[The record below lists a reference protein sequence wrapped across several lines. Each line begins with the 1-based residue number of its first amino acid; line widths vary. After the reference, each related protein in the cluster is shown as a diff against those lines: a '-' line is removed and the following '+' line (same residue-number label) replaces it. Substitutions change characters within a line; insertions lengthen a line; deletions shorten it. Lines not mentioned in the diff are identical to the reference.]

1 MNDKI
6 LIIDDEK
13 EITELIEAFLKNESY
28 QVYKAHSSNE
38 AIKIIESESL
48 DLAIIDIMLPD
59 GNGFDL
65 CKLIREKYTYPIIM
79 LTSKTEGVDRITG
92 LSLGADDYVTKPF
105 LGLLLPI
112 VQKDKS
118 KKIILYGLITSA
130 LIEIIQYV
138 FALGSSD
145 IDDLTLNTLGT
156 IIGYLLYKIIHK
168 KAHADTLT
176 AISIIVLVT
185 VLGGFALGILF
196 INHTELFMLSSKEIV
211 VENKNLVQDF
221 IDTQPTVSGK
231 FVKVNGNV
239 LTLEKSIHSSTDTRT
254 IMDLEITPNSNIY
267 ICYNKIDYFFSTIS
281 GEQISYEKIE
291 YSDFLSQ
298 NNNSFTKENNV
309 RIWSSDGKTI
319 DNLVITEWIE

>member
-1 MNDKI
+1 MAY
-6 LIIDDEK
+6 L
-13 EITELIEAFLKNESY
+13 
-28 QVYKAHSSNE
+28 VV
-38 AIKIIESESL
+38 
-48 DLAIIDIMLPD
+48 
-59 GNGFDL
+59 
-65 CKLIREKYTYPIIM
+65 LIRIVLFKQVALYNLFAAIGSMERTISIIPFKSLLDM
-79 LTSKTEGVDRITG
+79 INNNISVTRI
-92 LSLGADDYVTKPF
+92 LENILGNIAIFIPF
-105 LGLLLPI
+105 GLLLPI

-145 IDDLTLNTLGT
+145 IDDLMLNTLGT
-156 IIGYLLYKIIHK
+156 VIGYLLYKIIHK
-168 KAHADTLT
+168 KARADTLT

-231 FVKVNGNV
+231 IVKVNGNV

-298 NNNSFTKENNV
+298 NSNSFTKENNV

>member
-1 MNDKI
+1 MAY
-6 LIIDDEK
+6 L
-13 EITELIEAFLKNESY
+13 
-28 QVYKAHSSNE
+28 VV
-38 AIKIIESESL
+38 
-48 DLAIIDIMLPD
+48 
-59 GNGFDL
+59 
-65 CKLIREKYTYPIIM
+65 LIRIVLFKQVALYNLFAAIGSMERTISIIPFKSLLDM
-79 LTSKTEGVDRITG
+79 INNNISVTRI
-92 LSLGADDYVTKPF
+92 LENILGNIAIFIPF
-105 LGLLLPI
+105 GLLLPI

-145 IDDLTLNTLGT
+145 IDDLMLNTLGT
-156 IIGYLLYKIIHK
+156 VIGYLLYKIIHK
-168 KAHADTLT
+168 KARADTLT

-196 INHTELFMLSSKEIV
+196 INHAELFMLSSKEIV

-298 NNNSFTKENNV
+298 NSNSFTKENNV

>member
-1 MNDKI
+1 MAY
-6 LIIDDEK
+6 L
-13 EITELIEAFLKNESY
+13 
-28 QVYKAHSSNE
+28 VV
-38 AIKIIESESL
+38 
-48 DLAIIDIMLPD
+48 
-59 GNGFDL
+59 
-65 CKLIREKYTYPIIM
+65 LIRIVLFKQVALYNLFAAIGSMERTISIIPFKSLLDM
-79 LTSKTEGVDRITG
+79 INNNISVTRI
-92 LSLGADDYVTKPF
+92 LENILGNIAIFIPF
-105 LGLLLPI
+105 GLLLPI
-112 VQKDKS
+112 VQKDMS

-168 KAHADTLT
+168 KARADTLT

-298 NNNSFTKENNV
+298 NTNSFTKENNV

>member
-1 MNDKI
+1 MAY
-6 LIIDDEK
+6 L
-13 EITELIEAFLKNESY
+13 
-28 QVYKAHSSNE
+28 VV
-38 AIKIIESESL
+38 
-48 DLAIIDIMLPD
+48 
-59 GNGFDL
+59 
-65 CKLIREKYTYPIIM
+65 LIRIVLFKQVALYNLFAAIGSMERTISIIPFKSLLDM
-79 LTSKTEGVDRITG
+79 INNNISVTRI
-92 LSLGADDYVTKPF
+92 LENILGNIAIFIPF
-105 LGLLLPI
+105 GLLLPI

-168 KAHADTLT
+168 KARADTLT

-231 FVKVNGNV
+231 FVKANGNV
-239 LTLEKSIHSSTDTRT
+239 LTLEKSIHSSTDART

-298 NNNSFTKENNV
+298 NSNSFTKENNV

>member
-1 MNDKI
+1 MAY
-6 LIIDDEK
+6 L
-13 EITELIEAFLKNESY
+13 
-28 QVYKAHSSNE
+28 VV
-38 AIKIIESESL
+38 
-48 DLAIIDIMLPD
+48 
-59 GNGFDL
+59 
-65 CKLIREKYTYPIIM
+65 LIRIVLFKQVALYNLFAAIGSMERTISIIPFKSLLDM
-79 LTSKTEGVDRITG
+79 INNNISVTRI
-92 LSLGADDYVTKPF
+92 LENILGNIAIFIPF
-105 LGLLLPI
+105 GLLLPI

-145 IDDLTLNTLGT
+145 IDDLMLNTLGT
-156 IIGYLLYKIIHK
+156 VIGYLLYKIIHK
-168 KAHADTLT
+168 KARADTLT
-176 AISIIVLVT
+176 TISIIVLVT

-298 NNNSFTKENNV
+298 NSNSFTKENNV

>member
-1 MNDKI
+1 MINNNISVTRI
-6 LIIDDEK
+6 LENILGNI
-13 EITELIEAFLKNESY
+13 
-28 QVYKAHSSNE
+28 
-38 AIKIIESESL
+38 AIFI
-48 DLAIIDIMLPD
+48 
-59 GNGFDL
+59 
-65 CKLIREKYTYPIIM
+65 
-79 LTSKTEGVDRITG
+79 
-92 LSLGADDYVTKPF
+92 PF
-105 LGLLLPI
+105 GLLLPI

-145 IDDLTLNTLGT
+145 IDDLMLNTLGT
-156 IIGYLLYKIIHK
+156 VIGYLLYKIIHK
-168 KAHADTLT
+168 KARADTLT

-281 GEQISYEKIE
+281 GEQISYGKIE

-298 NNNSFTKENNV
+298 NSNSFTKENNV

>member
-1 MNDKI
+1 MAY
-6 LIIDDEK
+6 L
-13 EITELIEAFLKNESY
+13 
-28 QVYKAHSSNE
+28 VV
-38 AIKIIESESL
+38 
-48 DLAIIDIMLPD
+48 
-59 GNGFDL
+59 
-65 CKLIREKYTYPIIM
+65 LIRIVLFKQVALYNLFAAIGSMERTISIIPFKSLLDM
-79 LTSKTEGVDRITG
+79 INNNISVTRI
-92 LSLGADDYVTKPF
+92 LENILGNIAIFIPF
-105 LGLLLPI
+105 GLLLPI
-112 VQKDKS
+112 VQKDMS

-168 KAHADTLT
+168 KARADTLT

-267 ICYNKIDYFFSTIS
+267 ICYNKINYFFSTIS

-298 NNNSFTKENNV
+298 NSNSFTKENNV

>member
-1 MNDKI
+1 MAY
-6 LIIDDEK
+6 L
-13 EITELIEAFLKNESY
+13 
-28 QVYKAHSSNE
+28 VV
-38 AIKIIESESL
+38 
-48 DLAIIDIMLPD
+48 
-59 GNGFDL
+59 
-65 CKLIREKYTYPIIM
+65 LIRIVLFKQVALYNLFAAIGSMERTISIIPFKSLLDM
-79 LTSKTEGVDRITG
+79 INNNISVTRI
-92 LSLGADDYVTKPF
+92 LENILGNIAIFIPF
-105 LGLLLPI
+105 GLLLPI

-145 IDDLTLNTLGT
+145 IDDLMLNTLGAV
-156 IIGYLLYKIIHK
+156 IGYLLYKIIHK
-168 KAHADTLT
+168 KARADTLT

-298 NNNSFTKENNV
+298 NSNSFTKENNV

>member
-1 MNDKI
+1 MAY
-6 LIIDDEK
+6 L
-13 EITELIEAFLKNESY
+13 
-28 QVYKAHSSNE
+28 VV
-38 AIKIIESESL
+38 
-48 DLAIIDIMLPD
+48 
-59 GNGFDL
+59 
-65 CKLIREKYTYPIIM
+65 LIRIVLFKQVALYNLFAAIGSMERTISIIPFKSLLDM
-79 LTSKTEGVDRITG
+79 INNNISVTRI
-92 LSLGADDYVTKPF
+92 LENILGNIAIFIPF
-105 LGLLLPI
+105 GLLLPI

-145 IDDLTLNTLGT
+145 IDDLMLNTLGT
-156 IIGYLLYKIIHK
+156 VIGYLLYKIIHK
-168 KAHADTLT
+168 KARADTLT

-298 NNNSFTKENNV
+298 NSNSFTKENNV

>member
-1 MNDKI
+1 MAY
-6 LIIDDEK
+6 L
-13 EITELIEAFLKNESY
+13 
-28 QVYKAHSSNE
+28 VV
-38 AIKIIESESL
+38 
-48 DLAIIDIMLPD
+48 
-59 GNGFDL
+59 
-65 CKLIREKYTYPIIM
+65 LIRIVLFKQVALYNLFAAIGSMERTISIIPFKSLLDM
-79 LTSKTEGVDRITG
+79 INNNISVTRI
-92 LSLGADDYVTKPF
+92 LENILGNIAIFIPF
-105 LGLLLPI
+105 GLLLPI

-145 IDDLTLNTLGT
+145 IDDLMLNTLGT
-156 IIGYLLYKIIHK
+156 VIGYLLYKIIHK
-168 KAHADTLT
+168 KARADTLT

-211 VENKNLVQDF
+211 VENKNLVQYF

-298 NNNSFTKENNV
+298 NSNSFTKENNV

>member
-1 MNDKI
+1 MAY
-6 LIIDDEK
+6 L
-13 EITELIEAFLKNESY
+13 
-28 QVYKAHSSNE
+28 VV
-38 AIKIIESESL
+38 
-48 DLAIIDIMLPD
+48 
-59 GNGFDL
+59 
-65 CKLIREKYTYPIIM
+65 LIRIVLFKQVTLYNLFAAIGSMERTISIIPFKSLLDM
-79 LTSKTEGVDRITG
+79 INNNISVTRI
-92 LSLGADDYVTKPF
+92 LENILGNIAIFIPF
-105 LGLLLPI
+105 GLLLPI

-145 IDDLTLNTLGT
+145 IDDLMLNTLGT
-156 IIGYLLYKIIHK
+156 VIGYLLYKIIHK
-168 KAHADTLT
+168 KARADTLT

-254 IMDLEITPNSNIY
+254 IMDLEITPNSNIH

-298 NNNSFTKENNV
+298 NSNSFTKENNV

>member
-1 MNDKI
+1 MAY
-6 LIIDDEK
+6 L
-13 EITELIEAFLKNESY
+13 
-28 QVYKAHSSNE
+28 VV
-38 AIKIIESESL
+38 
-48 DLAIIDIMLPD
+48 
-59 GNGFDL
+59 
-65 CKLIREKYTYPIIM
+65 LIRIVLFKQVALYNLFAAIGSMERTISIIPFKSLLDM
-79 LTSKTEGVDRITG
+79 INKNISVTRI
-92 LSLGADDYVTKPF
+92 LENILGNIAIFIPF
-105 LGLLLPI
+105 GLLLPI

-168 KAHADTLT
+168 KARADTLT

-298 NNNSFTKENNV
+298 NSNSFTKENNV

>member
-1 MNDKI
+1 MAY
-6 LIIDDEK
+6 L
-13 EITELIEAFLKNESY
+13 
-28 QVYKAHSSNE
+28 VV
-38 AIKIIESESL
+38 
-48 DLAIIDIMLPD
+48 
-59 GNGFDL
+59 
-65 CKLIREKYTYPIIM
+65 LIRIVLFKQVALYNLFAAIGSMERTISIIPFKSLLDM
-79 LTSKTEGVDRITG
+79 INNNISVTRI
-92 LSLGADDYVTKPF
+92 LENILGNISIFIPF
-105 LGLLLPI
+105 GLLLPI

-168 KAHADTLT
+168 KARADTLT

-231 FVKVNGNV
+231 FVKVNGNI

-298 NNNSFTKENNV
+298 NSNSFTKENNV

>member
-1 MNDKI
+1 MAY
-6 LIIDDEK
+6 L
-13 EITELIEAFLKNESY
+13 
-28 QVYKAHSSNE
+28 VV
-38 AIKIIESESL
+38 
-48 DLAIIDIMLPD
+48 
-59 GNGFDL
+59 
-65 CKLIREKYTYPIIM
+65 LIRIVLFKQVALYNLFAAIGSMERTISIIPFKSLLDM
-79 LTSKTEGVDRITG
+79 INNNISVTRI
-92 LSLGADDYVTKPF
+92 LENILGNIAIFIPF
-105 LGLLLPI
+105 GLLLPI
-112 VQKDKS
+112 VQKDMS

-168 KAHADTLT
+168 KARADTLT
-176 AISIIVLVT
+176 AISIIILVT

-196 INHTELFMLSSKEIV
+196 INQTELFMLSRKEIV

-267 ICYNKIDYFFSTIS
+267 ICYNKINYFFSTIS

-298 NNNSFTKENNV
+298 NSNSFTKENNV

>member
-1 MNDKI
+1 MAY
-6 LIIDDEK
+6 L
-13 EITELIEAFLKNESY
+13 
-28 QVYKAHSSNE
+28 VV
-38 AIKIIESESL
+38 
-48 DLAIIDIMLPD
+48 
-59 GNGFDL
+59 
-65 CKLIREKYTYPIIM
+65 LIRIVLFKQVALYNLFAAIGSMERTISIIPFKSLLDM
-79 LTSKTEGVDRITG
+79 INNNISVTRI
-92 LSLGADDYVTKPF
+92 LENILGNIAIFIPF
-105 LGLLLPI
+105 GLLLPI

-145 IDDLTLNTLGT
+145 IDDLMLNTLGT
-156 IIGYLLYKIIHK
+156 VIGYLLYKIIHK
-168 KAHADTLT
+168 KARADTLT

-298 NNNSFTKENNV
+298 NSNSFTKENNV

-319 DNLVITEWIE
+319 VNLVITEWIE

>member
-1 MNDKI
+1 MAY
-6 LIIDDEK
+6 L
-13 EITELIEAFLKNESY
+13 
-28 QVYKAHSSNE
+28 VV
-38 AIKIIESESL
+38 
-48 DLAIIDIMLPD
+48 
-59 GNGFDL
+59 
-65 CKLIREKYTYPIIM
+65 LIRIVLFKQVALYNLFAAIGSMERTISIIPFKSLLDM
-79 LTSKTEGVDRITG
+79 VNNNISVTRI
-92 LSLGADDYVTKPF
+92 LENILGNIAIFIPF
-105 LGLLLPI
+105 GLLLPI

-145 IDDLTLNTLGT
+145 IDDLMLNTLGT
-156 IIGYLLYKIIHK
+156 VIGYLLYKIIHK
-168 KAHADTLT
+168 KARADTLT

-185 VLGGFALGILF
+185 VLDGFALGILF

-298 NNNSFTKENNV
+298 NSNSFTKENNV

>member
-1 MNDKI
+1 MAY
-6 LIIDDEK
+6 L
-13 EITELIEAFLKNESY
+13 
-28 QVYKAHSSNE
+28 VV
-38 AIKIIESESL
+38 
-48 DLAIIDIMLPD
+48 
-59 GNGFDL
+59 
-65 CKLIREKYTYPIIM
+65 LIRIVLFKQVALYNLFAAIGSMERTISIIPFKSLLDM
-79 LTSKTEGVDRITG
+79 INNNISVTRI
-92 LSLGADDYVTKPF
+92 LENILGNIAIFIPF
-105 LGLLLPI
+105 GLLLPI

-118 KKIILYGLITSA
+118 KKIILYGLFTSA

-145 IDDLTLNTLGT
+145 IDDLMLNTLGT
-156 IIGYLLYKIIHK
+156 VIGYLLYKIIHK
-168 KAHADTLT
+168 KARADTLT

>member
-1 MNDKI
+1 MAY
-6 LIIDDEK
+6 L
-13 EITELIEAFLKNESY
+13 
-28 QVYKAHSSNE
+28 VV
-38 AIKIIESESL
+38 
-48 DLAIIDIMLPD
+48 
-59 GNGFDL
+59 
-65 CKLIREKYTYPIIM
+65 LIRIVLFKQVALYNLFAAIGSMERTISIIPFKSLLDM
-79 LTSKTEGVDRITG
+79 INNNISVTRI
-92 LSLGADDYVTKPF
+92 LENILGNIAIFIPF
-105 LGLLLPI
+105 GLLLPI
-112 VQKDKS
+112 VQKDMS

-168 KAHADTLT
+168 KARADTLT

-298 NNNSFTKENNV
+298 NSNSFTKGNNV

>member
-1 MNDKI
+1 MAY
-6 LIIDDEK
+6 L
-13 EITELIEAFLKNESY
+13 
-28 QVYKAHSSNE
+28 VV
-38 AIKIIESESL
+38 
-48 DLAIIDIMLPD
+48 
-59 GNGFDL
+59 
-65 CKLIREKYTYPIIM
+65 LIRIVLFKQVALYNLFAAIGSMERTISIIPFKSLLDM
-79 LTSKTEGVDRITG
+79 INNNISVTRI
-92 LSLGADDYVTKPF
+92 LENILGNIAIFIPF
-105 LGLLLPI
+105 GLLLPI

-145 IDDLTLNTLGT
+145 IDDLMLNTLGT
-156 IIGYLLYKIIHK
+156 VIGYLLYKIIHK
-168 KAHADTLT
+168 KARADTLT

-281 GEQISYEKIE
+281 GEQISYGKIE

-298 NNNSFTKENNV
+298 NSNSFTKENNV

>member
-1 MNDKI
+1 MAY
-6 LIIDDEK
+6 L
-13 EITELIEAFLKNESY
+13 
-28 QVYKAHSSNE
+28 VV
-38 AIKIIESESL
+38 
-48 DLAIIDIMLPD
+48 
-59 GNGFDL
+59 
-65 CKLIREKYTYPIIM
+65 LIRIVLFKQVALYNLFAAIGSMERTISIIPFKSLLDM
-79 LTSKTEGVDRITG
+79 INNNISVTRI
-92 LSLGADDYVTKPF
+92 LENILGNIAIFIPF
-105 LGLLLPI
+105 GLLLPI

-138 FALGSSD
+138 FAFGSSD
-145 IDDLTLNTLGT
+145 IDDLMLNTLGT
-156 IIGYLLYKIIHK
+156 VIGYLLYKIIHK
-168 KAHADTLT
+168 KARADTLT

-298 NNNSFTKENNV
+298 NSNSFTKENNV

>member
-1 MNDKI
+1 MAY
-6 LIIDDEK
+6 L
-13 EITELIEAFLKNESY
+13 
-28 QVYKAHSSNE
+28 VV
-38 AIKIIESESL
+38 
-48 DLAIIDIMLPD
+48 
-59 GNGFDL
+59 
-65 CKLIREKYTYPIIM
+65 LIRIVLFKQVALYNLFAAIGSMERTISIIPFKSLLDM
-79 LTSKTEGVDRITG
+79 INNNISVTRI
-92 LSLGADDYVTKPF
+92 LENILGNIAIFIPF
-105 LGLLLPI
+105 GLLLPI

-298 NNNSFTKENNV
+298 
-309 RIWSSDGKTI
+309 KTQ
-319 DNLVITEWIE
+319 

>member
-1 MNDKI
+1 MAY
-6 LIIDDEK
+6 L
-13 EITELIEAFLKNESY
+13 
-28 QVYKAHSSNE
+28 VV
-38 AIKIIESESL
+38 
-48 DLAIIDIMLPD
+48 
-59 GNGFDL
+59 
-65 CKLIREKYTYPIIM
+65 LIRIVLFKQVALYNLFAAIGSMERTISIIPFKSLLDM
-79 LTSKTEGVDRITG
+79 INNNISVTRI
-92 LSLGADDYVTKPF
+92 LENILGKIAIFIPC
-105 LGLLLPI
+105 GLLLPI

-145 IDDLTLNTLGT
+145 IDDLMLNTLGT
-156 IIGYLLYKIIHK
+156 VIGYLLYKIIHK
-168 KAHADTLT
+168 KARADTLT

-298 NNNSFTKENNV
+298 NSNSFTKENNV

>member
-1 MNDKI
+1 MAY
-6 LIIDDEK
+6 L
-13 EITELIEAFLKNESY
+13 
-28 QVYKAHSSNE
+28 VV
-38 AIKIIESESL
+38 
-48 DLAIIDIMLPD
+48 
-59 GNGFDL
+59 
-65 CKLIREKYTYPIIM
+65 LIRIVLFKQVALYNLFAAIGSMERTISIIPFKSLLDM
-79 LTSKTEGVDRITG
+79 INNNISVTRI
-92 LSLGADDYVTKPF
+92 LENILGNIAIFIPF
-105 LGLLLPI
+105 GLLLPI

-118 KKIILYGLITSA
+118 KKIILYGLITSV

-145 IDDLTLNTLGT
+145 IDDLMLNTLGT
-156 IIGYLLYKIIHK
+156 VIGYLLYKIIHK
-168 KAHADTLT
+168 KARADTLT

-298 NNNSFTKENNV
+298 NSNSFTKENNV

>member
-1 MNDKI
+1 MAY
-6 LIIDDEK
+6 L
-13 EITELIEAFLKNESY
+13 
-28 QVYKAHSSNE
+28 VV
-38 AIKIIESESL
+38 
-48 DLAIIDIMLPD
+48 
-59 GNGFDL
+59 
-65 CKLIREKYTYPIIM
+65 LIRIVLFKQVALYNLFAAIGSMERTISIIPFKSLLDM
-79 LTSKTEGVDRITG
+79 INNNISVTRI
-92 LSLGADDYVTKPF
+92 LENILGNIAIFIPF
-105 LGLLLPI
+105 GLLLPI

-168 KAHADTLT
+168 KARADTLT

-185 VLGGFALGILF
+185 VFGGFALGILF

-267 ICYNKIDYFFSTIS
+267 ICYNKMDYFFSTIS

-298 NNNSFTKENNV
+298 NSNSFTKENNV

>member
-1 MNDKI
+1 MAY
-6 LIIDDEK
+6 L
-13 EITELIEAFLKNESY
+13 
-28 QVYKAHSSNE
+28 VV
-38 AIKIIESESL
+38 
-48 DLAIIDIMLPD
+48 
-59 GNGFDL
+59 
-65 CKLIREKYTYPIIM
+65 LIRIVLFEQVALYNLFAAIGSMERTISIIPFKSLLDM
-79 LTSKTEGVDRITG
+79 INNNISVTRI
-92 LSLGADDYVTKPF
+92 LENILGNIAIFIPF
-105 LGLLLPI
+105 GLLLPI

-145 IDDLTLNTLGT
+145 IDDLMLNTLGT
-156 IIGYLLYKIIHK
+156 VIGYLLYKIIHK
-168 KAHADTLT
+168 KARADTLT

-298 NNNSFTKENNV
+298 NSNSFTKENNV

>member
-1 MNDKI
+1 MAY
-6 LIIDDEK
+6 L
-13 EITELIEAFLKNESY
+13 
-28 QVYKAHSSNE
+28 VV
-38 AIKIIESESL
+38 
-48 DLAIIDIMLPD
+48 
-59 GNGFDL
+59 
-65 CKLIREKYTYPIIM
+65 LIRIVLFKQVALYNLFAAIGSMERTISIIPFKSLLDM
-79 LTSKTEGVDRITG
+79 INNNISVTRI
-92 LSLGADDYVTKPF
+92 LENILGNIAIFIPF
-105 LGLLLPI
+105 GLLLPI

-168 KAHADTLT
+168 KARADTLT

-231 FVKVNGNV
+231 FVKVNGNI

-298 NNNSFTKENNV
+298 NSNSFTKENNV

>member
-1 MNDKI
+1 MAY
-6 LIIDDEK
+6 L
-13 EITELIEAFLKNESY
+13 
-28 QVYKAHSSNE
+28 VV
-38 AIKIIESESL
+38 
-48 DLAIIDIMLPD
+48 
-59 GNGFDL
+59 
-65 CKLIREKYTYPIIM
+65 LIRIVLFKQVALYNLFAAIGSMERTISIIPFKSLLDM
-79 LTSKTEGVDRITG
+79 INNNISVTRI
-92 LSLGADDYVTKPF
+92 LENILGNIAIFIPF
-105 LGLLLPI
+105 GLLLPI

-168 KAHADTLT
+168 KARADTLT

-231 FVKVNGNV
+231 FVKVNRNV
-239 LTLEKSIHSSTDTRT
+239 LTLEKNIHSSTDTRT

-267 ICYNKIDYFFSTIS
+267 ICYNKINYFFSTIS

-298 NNNSFTKENNV
+298 NSNSFTKENNV

>member
-1 MNDKI
+1 MAY
-6 LIIDDEK
+6 L
-13 EITELIEAFLKNESY
+13 
-28 QVYKAHSSNE
+28 VV
-38 AIKIIESESL
+38 
-48 DLAIIDIMLPD
+48 
-59 GNGFDL
+59 
-65 CKLIREKYTYPIIM
+65 LIRIVLFKQVALYNLFAAIGSMERTISIIPFKSLLDM
-79 LTSKTEGVDRITG
+79 INNNISVTRI
-92 LSLGADDYVTKPF
+92 LENILGNIAIFIPF
-105 LGLLLPI
+105 GLLLPI

-145 IDDLTLNTLGT
+145 IDDLMLNTLGT
-156 IIGYLLYKIIHK
+156 VIGYLLYKIIHK

-298 NNNSFTKENNV
+298 NSNSFTKENNV

>member
-1 MNDKI
+1 MAY
-6 LIIDDEK
+6 L
-13 EITELIEAFLKNESY
+13 
-28 QVYKAHSSNE
+28 VV
-38 AIKIIESESL
+38 
-48 DLAIIDIMLPD
+48 
-59 GNGFDL
+59 
-65 CKLIREKYTYPIIM
+65 LIRIVLFKQVALYNLFAAIGSMERTISIIPFKSLLDM
-79 LTSKTEGVDRITG
+79 INNNISVTRI
-92 LSLGADDYVTKPF
+92 LENILGNIAIFIPF
-105 LGLLLPI
+105 GLLLPI

-145 IDDLTLNTLGT
+145 IDDLMLNTLGT
-156 IIGYLLYKIIHK
+156 VIGYLLYKIIHK
-168 KAHADTLT
+168 KARADTLT

-267 ICYNKIDYFFSTIS
+267 ICYNKIDFFFSTIS

-298 NNNSFTKENNV
+298 NSNSFTKENNV

>member
-1 MNDKI
+1 MHQNRTVKYI
-6 LIIDDEK
+6 HANTLLK
-13 EITELIEAFLKNESY
+13 ESDHARQEGTYFEY
-28 QVYKAHSSNE
+28 SNE
-38 AIKIIESESL
+38 MAAY
-48 DLAIIDIMLPD
+48 DLM
-59 GNGFDL
+59 NG
-65 CKLIREKYTYPIIM
+65 
-79 LTSKTEGVDRITG
+79 
-92 LSLGADDYVTKPF
+92 APF
-105 LGLLLPI
+105 LWNGCAVLAE
-112 VQKDKS
+112 
-118 KKIILYGLITSA
+118 YA
-130 LIEIIQYV
+130 
-138 FALGSSD
+138 
-145 IDDLTLNTLGT
+145 
-156 IIGYLLYKIIHK
+156 
-168 KAHADTLT
+168 LT

-231 FVKVNGNV
+231 FVKVNRNV
-239 LTLEKSIHSSTDTRT
+239 LTLEKNIHSSTDTRT

-267 ICYNKIDYFFSTIS
+267 ICYNKINYFFSTIS

-298 NNNSFTKENNV
+298 NSNSFTKENNV